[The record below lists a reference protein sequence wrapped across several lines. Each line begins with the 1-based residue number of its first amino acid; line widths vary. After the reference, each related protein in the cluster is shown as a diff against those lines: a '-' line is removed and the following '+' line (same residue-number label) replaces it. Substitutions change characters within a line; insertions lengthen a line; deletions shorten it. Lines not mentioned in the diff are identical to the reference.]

1 MPASCSLWRGDPEP
15 NLLLIVVDGL
25 RFDAISQS
33 LGAARTPNLHALADD
48 GVSMTCCF
56 SHTPV
61 TDAALAALF
70 SSRMPNR
77 SGVVHDGQAIDP
89 DLPLLAEELESEG
102 YLTFASVSRDLTQRA
117 PDSTPAPGLLR
128 GFRRVQLPEYEQWPA
143 YEVATA
149 ARNFV
154 HDRDAT
160 QPWFAFVHFSDP
172 QEPYEA
178 YETAD
183 AKALISFDGSLVET
197 VPISNTSH
205 WHHQFDLT
213 PGKHRVSF
221 KSDAQLYV
229 RDFECHSEGEPVATS
244 FLHGTP
250 TDASRIV
257 VVSMENNT
265 TESIRCL
272 LSARIHD
279 APSLAQIR
287 ERYRLEVEHVD
298 RAIGA
303 LIEELK
309 VSQQYD
315 NTCVVVTATHGAAL
329 GERGHIGAREHL
341 YDEVL
346 RVPLVVKPVNGAPEL
361 ALMRKKRHMLLRQI
375 DVAPSLLALLDTGHL
390 SGSQGTSLLE
400 DAERVLIAETRP
412 PEAPSKRVAI
422 RDERCKMI
430 YDAGD
435 RRYEMFDLRV
445 DTLELEN
452 VFMLQ
457 GHLRMPW
464 QSRLRQ
470 IAHDPK
476 DPQPPEQGDAGS
488 PLDDG
493 SKPVET
499 SALQH

>member
-1 MPASCSLWRGDPEP
+1 MPASCSLWRGDPDP
-15 NLLLIVVDGL
+15 NLLLIVVDSL

-33 LGAARTPNLHALADD
+33 LGAASTPNLHALADD

-61 TDAALAALF
+61 NDAALAALF

-77 SGVVHDGQAIDP
+77 SGVVHDGQSIDP

-102 YLTFASVSRDLTQRA
+102 YLTFASISRDLTLRA
-117 PDSTPAPGLLR
+117 PDSAPAPGLLR
-128 GFRRVQLPEYEQWPA
+128 GFRRVQFPEYEQWPA

-149 ARNFV
+149 AREFV
-154 HDRDAT
+154 HGRDAT
-160 QPWFAFVHFSDP
+160 QPWFAFVHLSDP

-197 VPISNTSH
+197 VSISNTSH
-205 WHHQFDLT
+205 WHHQFDLA
-213 PGKHRVSF
+213 PGKHRISF
-221 KSDAQLYV
+221 KSDTHLYV
-229 RDFECHSEGEPVATS
+229 RDFACHSEGERVATS
-244 FLHGTP
+244 LLQGAP
-250 TDASRIV
+250 TESSKIV
-257 VVSMENNT
+257 VVSMDNQT
-265 TESIRCL
+265 TEPIRCL

-309 VSQQYD
+309 VSKQYD

-346 RVPLVVKPVNGAPEL
+346 RVPLVVKPVHGAPEL
-361 ALMRKKRHMLLRQI
+361 ALMRKKRHMLLRHI
-375 DVAPSLLALLDTGHL
+375 DVAPSILALLDTGHL

-400 DAERVLIAETRP
+400 DTERVLIAETRP
-412 PEAPSKRVAI
+412 PEAPSKRVAM
-422 RDERCKMI
+422 RDERYKMI
-430 YDAGD
+430 FDASE

-470 IAHDPK
+470 LTYDPN
-476 DPQPPEQGDAGS
+476 DPESVAPSAGETPRDAR
-488 PLDDG
+488 
-493 SKPVET
+493 PVQ
-499 SALQH
+499 SSSVRG

>member
-1 MPASCSLWRGDPEP
+1 VPVSCSLWHSEPAP
-15 NLLLIVVDGL
+15 NLLLIVVDSL

-33 LGAARTPNLHALADD
+33 LGAARTPNLHALVDD

-61 TDAALAALF
+61 NDAALASLF

-77 SGVVHDGQAIDP
+77 SGLYHDGQVIDP
-89 DLPLLAEELESEG
+89 DLPLLAEELQSEG
-102 YLTFASVSRDLTQRA
+102 YLTFASVSRDLTLRASEGA
-117 PDSTPAPGLLR
+117 PDPGLLR
-128 GFRRVQLPEYEQWPA
+128 GFRRVQYPEYPQWPA
-143 YEVATA
+143 YEVGTA
-149 ARNFV
+149 AREFV
-154 HDRDAT
+154 HGCDPS

-172 QEPYEA
+172 HEPYEA

-183 AKALISFDGSLVET
+183 AKAMIAFDGDLIDT

-205 WHHQFDLT
+205 WHHQFDVA
-213 PGKHRVSF
+213 PGKHRLSF
-221 KSDAQLYV
+221 KSDAQLHV
-229 RDFECHSEGEPVATS
+229 RDFACHSEGEPLSTS
-244 FLHGTP
+244 FLQGGAGESVKT
-250 TDASRIV
+250 S
-257 VVSMENNT
+257 VVSIENNT
-265 TESIRCL
+265 SETIRCL

-303 LIEELK
+303 LVEELK
-309 VSQQYD
+309 TSNKYD
-315 NTCVVVTATHGAAL
+315 NTLVVVTATHGQAL
-329 GERGHIGAREHL
+329 GERGHVGAGEHL

-361 ALMRKKRHMLLRQI
+361 ATMRKQRHMLLRHI
-375 DVAPSLLALLDTGHL
+375 DVAPSILALLDTGHL
-390 SGSQGTSLLE
+390 PGSQGTSLLE
-400 DAERVLIAETRP
+400 NADRMLIAETRP

-422 RDERCKMI
+422 RDERYKLI

-445 DTLELEN
+445 DMLELEN

-457 GHLRMPW
+457 GHLRMAW

-470 IAHDPK
+470 LSHDPN
-476 DPQPPEQGDAGS
+476 DPEPAAPTELEAGVPTVS
-488 PLDDG
+488 TG
-493 SKPVET
+493 
-499 SALQH
+499 ALQH